1 MMTLSTMWNGDR
13 RFDERGELPV
23 AAMVLARWAHDP
35 GSLAIVRYS
44 SNFVFTFTDAGH
56 RSFLRVADARERSRP
71 FIGAEVDLL
80 VWLAAMGS
88 ALATPLPSLAGH
100 LAETVEIGHDTF
112 HGVVFPGLA
121 GDQRDISDLDLAGFS
136 TWGAALGRLHTTMRG
151 YAGSTIAA
159 RGSWRETMALIRAQL
174 PPGESAIHRETD
186 ELGAALLALPVNPD
200 TYGLIHGDFELDN
213 LIWRQRTIGMLDFDD
228 CTHHWYAAD
237 IAFALRDLFDVGAGI
252 DDARVQS
259 FMVGYT
265 RHHAVATAMV
275 SSLPLFSRLAR
286 LTTYA
291 RIARSIDLPA
301 AGVPAWVIDLRRR
314 LERKATGYLAS
325 LS

>member
-1 MMTLSTMWNGDR
+1 MMKLSTMWNGDR
-13 RFDERGELPV
+13 RRDERGELPV

-35 GSLAIVRYS
+35 GSLATVRYS
-44 SNFVFTFTDAGH
+44 SNFVFTFADAGH
-56 RSFLRVADARERSRP
+56 RRFPRVADARERSRP
-71 FIGAEVDLL
+71 FIEAEVDLL
-80 VWLAAMGS
+80 VWLAATGS
-88 ALATPLPSLAGH
+88 AVATPLPSLAGN
-100 LAETVEIGHDTF
+100 LVETMAIGPDTF

-121 GDQRDISDLDLAGFS
+121 GDQRDIDDLDLADFS
-136 TWGAALGRLHTTMRG
+136 TWGAALGRLHATLRG
-151 YAGSTIAA
+151 YTGATIAA

-174 PPGESAIHRETD
+174 PPGEMAIRQEAD
-186 ELGAALLALPVNPD
+186 ELTAALLALPVNPD

-237 IAFALRDLFDVGAGI
+237 IAFALRDLFDDGAGI
-252 DDARVQS
+252 DDARVRS
-259 FMVGYT
+259 FLAGYT
-265 RHHAVATAMV
+265 RHHAVDDAMM
-275 SSLPLFSRLAR
+275 SSLPIFSRLAR

-291 RIARSIDLPA
+291 RIARSLDVPA

-314 LERKATGYLAS
+314 LEHKATGYLAS